1 MVDSKDQIIKLM
13 MISIQML
20 KFYTIFIG
28 VTIGI
33 KANGTAIKG
42 PSVNKLP
49 CRQF

>member
-13 MISIQML
+13 MTSNQML

-33 KANGTAIKG
+33 KANGTAVEG
-42 PSVNKLP
+42 ESVT
-49 CRQF
+49 